1 MNTITHNS
9 DCQTIKSTPGAN
21 SVKLAPTD
29 TPLVSVIIPVYN
41 SAKYIQKAIDS
52 VLDQTYSNYEIIVV
66 DDGSTDETR
75 QKLQSYQNKIRYV
88 FQENQGSAT
97 ARNTGIKLAKG
108 DLVAFLDSDDFWSM
122 PEKLDRQGACF

>member
-9 DCQTIKSTPGAN
+9 SSQVIESTPVNN
-21 SVKLAPTD
+21 SAKLAPTD

-52 VLDQTYSNYEIIVV
+52 VLDQTYGNYEIIVV

-75 QKLQSYQNKIRYV
+75 QKLQPYQHKIRYI

-97 ARNTGIKLAKG
+97 AR
-108 DLVAFLDSDDFWSM
+108 
-122 PEKLDRQGACF
+122 